1 MRRKCPHSG
10 SAGSRAKEAES
21 QKKLSVSLEHM
32 EGSSAGVE
40 LRGAPGGFP
49 WGNGDAKGF
58 LEQSREGPSTREGHP
73 GVGAKHLGR
82 SGQAQSLHWS
92 E

>member
-1 MRRKCPHSG
+1 MPPSG

-49 WGNGDAKGF
+49 WGNGDMKVLSMNGDVTIAH
-58 LEQSREGPSTREGHP
+58 SRAEE
-73 GVGAKHLGR
+73 
-82 SGQAQSLHWS
+82 
-92 E
+92 